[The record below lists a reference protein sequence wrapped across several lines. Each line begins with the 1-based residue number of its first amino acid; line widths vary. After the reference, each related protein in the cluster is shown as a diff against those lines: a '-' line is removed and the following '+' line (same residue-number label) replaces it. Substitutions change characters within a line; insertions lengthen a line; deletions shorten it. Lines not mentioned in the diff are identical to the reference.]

1 MCSGKC
7 WDIIINNALG
17 FSNSCRFQVRLA
29 IVPRSTAVWTV
40 VTDARSLSLSIHI
53 MCAYRTCSIWALE
66 GLPFHCSPHAANIS
80 NLLLS
85 RDHFFHALLCSI
97 YMLLDWIEG
106 TQCVQQ
112 RERVTSLNMV
122 NYVMMMMGR
131 YDDIFVPFHIL
142 HFVRSFR
149 CFFVFFYDYSVRPK
163 WEFNVDQ
170 QQWP

>member
-1 MCSGKC
+1 MLGYHHQQRTRIFKQLSIPGAARNRSAQHRSMNCSHRC
-7 WDIIINNALG
+7 PI
-17 FSNSCRFQVRLA
+17 
-29 IVPRSTAVWTV
+29 
-40 VTDARSLSLSIHI
+40 SLSLSIHI

-97 YMLLDWIEG
+97 YMLSDWIEG